1 VFIDDVGLRIGTPVA
16 PPGFELA
23 TGGARL
29 IGALNAAIGARTEL
43 SVLNRLVVGAGLSW
57 REVNLLHAYCA
68 YRLAVEGPRAAERA
82 DLMANALVAFPAVA
96 AAAVGLFRALF
107 GPGDADAERA
117 RTDLLGALAGVPDLR
132 HDEALR
138 ELVALVEAT
147 TRTNWALD
155 RETISL
161 KFASSSIPFLPPP
174 VPLAEMFVWSPEFD
188 GLHLRFGPV
197 ARGGIRW
204 SDRRSDL
211 RGEVLGLA
219 RAQVKKNAL
228 IVPTGAKGPS
238 YCTRIL
244 LTERNGAEE
253 AATPTVPSSGPCW
266 T

>member
-1 VFIDDVGLRIGTPVA
+1 VA

-174 VPLAEMFVWSPEFD
+174 VPLAEMSC
-188 GLHLRFGPV
+188 GP
-197 ARGGIRW
+197 
-204 SDRRSDL
+204 RRSTGSICASAWWP
-211 RGEVLGLA
+211 GEAYAGATGVQTCGERYWAWLGP
-219 RAQVKKNAL
+219 R
-228 IVPTGAKGPS
+228 
-238 YCTRIL
+238 
-244 LTERNGAEE
+244 
-253 AATPTVPSSGPCW
+253 
-266 T
+266 